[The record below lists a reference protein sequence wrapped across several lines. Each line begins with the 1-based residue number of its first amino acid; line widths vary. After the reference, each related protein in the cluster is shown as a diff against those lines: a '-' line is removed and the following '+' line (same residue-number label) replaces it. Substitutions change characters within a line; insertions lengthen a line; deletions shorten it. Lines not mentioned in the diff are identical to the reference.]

1 MKQRKLGNLKL
12 ILLLWAFAI
21 VLTGTV
27 IWLMILRGPAVM
39 P

>member
-1 MKQRKLGNLKL
+1 M
-12 ILLLWAFAI
+12 ILLWVFA
-21 VLTGTV
+21 VLLAGSV

>member
-1 MKQRKLGNLKL
+1 MNQKPGNLKMM
-12 ILLLWAFAI
+12 LLLWAFAI
-21 VLTGTV
+21 GLAGTV